1 MTLFSRIQNMDKP
14 VKPKSDQLER
24 FIETARQLG
33 GDEDEKAFDE
43 KLKKIAKSKPDK
55 PRQQGK

>member
-1 MTLFSRIQNMDKP
+1 MDKP